1 MEASF
6 LSVNVPTSWQE
17 LNDKQLLFV
26 YTLLGQDVHVERV
39 MLYAFLRFARLHVVR
54 KVADGSVYILRRG
67 KTVYPV
73 RRDDLLYGAMQLE
86 FIGQPS
92 TFPVRLE
99 HYTSGSGLNNAA
111 RGRAKNGRSS
121 FRTGGLKSIVKNRAT
136 VVNSDLRAF
145 PFGHYL
151 QVENYFQ
158 AFLQSQQRL
167 QRSEHLRSQSVRHA
181 KCGDGWGELKSKCE
195 ECLREIASLLYPG
208 YKGEVDTTMKFN
220 LVAWLYGVKHLFASE
235 FPDLF
240 RPSPKG
246 GEDDWPDMQAITEA
260 EIRALN
266 GSDITKTDAVL
277 AADTWGALAE
287 LNAKAR
293 EAYELER
300 IRTK

>member
-1 MEASF
+1 MKTNKTTAASF
-6 LSVNVPTSWQE
+6 LGETFTLEVSVPTSWQE
-17 LNDKQLLFV
+17 LTDKQLLFV
-26 YTLLGQDVHVERV
+26 YTLLGQDVPVESV

-54 KVADGSVYILRRG
+54 TIADGSVYILRRG

-73 RRDDLLYGAMQLE
+73 RRDDLLYGALQLE

-92 TFPVRLE
+92 TFPLRVE
-99 HYTSGSGLNNAA
+99 AFNGSTA
-111 RGRAKNGRSS
+111 
-121 FRTGGLKSIVKNRAT
+121 
-136 VVNSDLRAF
+136 VNSDLRAF

-158 AFLQSQQRL
+158 AFLQSNQTQ
-167 QRSEHLRSQSVRHA
+167 
-181 KCGDGWGELKSKCE
+181 
-195 ECLREIASLLYPG
+195 CLREIALLLYPG
-208 YKGEVDTTMKFN
+208 YKGVVDSTMKFN

-246 GEDDWPDMQAITEA
+246 GENDWPDMKAITEA

-266 GSDITKTDAVL
+266 GGDITKTDAVL

-293 EAYELER
+293 EAQELER
-300 IRTK
+300 IRRK